1 MSLAYSAVGWTPH
14 KKLYDRL
21 LLGGIAAYLAVFIGV
36 GVVVHPEATAETLV
50 IRGFGTL
57 SLLLLHVILS
67 IGPLARLDRRFLP
80 LLYNRRHLGVVM
92 FLCAAVHGGFSL
104 FQFHALGVLTPWVSV
119 LGGNARWTSLAQFPF
134 EVLGIVALGILFLM
148 AATSHDFWLANF
160 GAPLWK
166 KLHTLVYLAYGLVVL
181 HVVLGILQVERHPGL
196 VILLWSGMIWLLGL
210 HLVSGLRERRRDL
223 ALNVPSEAES
233 WVELG
238 EVSALPEDRG
248 RTFCVGSERIA
259 VFRSAGKVSAISNVC
274 RHQNGPLGEGKIV
287 DGCVVCPWHGYQYR
301 AHDGASP
308 PPFTEK
314 VATYRVRIEA
324 GRLLVDP
331 RPLPPGTPVEPARI
345 EPEQAPAVL
354 TEQEAELYVGYLE
367 KAPPHTARFVR
378 RVVGVLFCLFVA
390 IAGGLAATQKD
401 FGQGRFEFGVV
412 TSHEGWLS
420 LAPHPVLWRETAP
433 LLLVGQGK
441 HGADPALASYD
452 GQRVRLQ
459 GSLIVSDC
467 LEMLE
472 LTPDPPVRMEGD
484 RLAPV
489 PAQRS
494 LGRHH
499 LRGEIVDSKCHLGVM
514 KPGEEKTHKAC
525 AILCLRGGAP
535 PLFVVRQDGRVVL
548 RLLLVGKD
556 GGPLGPEIL
565 DLVAE
570 PIEID
575 GEIEQQGEL
584 LRLRADRAEMKR
596 L

>member
-1 MSLAYSAVGWTPH
+1 MSLAYSAVGWTAH
-14 KKLYDRL
+14 KKIYDRL

-36 GVVVHPEATAETLV
+36 GLYVHPEATAETLV

-57 SLLLLHVILS
+57 ALLLLHLILS

-92 FLCAAVHGGFSL
+92 FFCAAVHGLFSL
-104 FQFHALGVLTPWVSV
+104 FQFHALGVLSPFVNV

-134 EVLGIVALGILFLM
+134 EVLGMAALGILFLM
-148 AATSHDFWLANF
+148 AATSHDFWLANL
-160 GAPLWK
+160 GAPVWK
-166 KLHTLVYLAYGLVVL
+166 KLHTLVYLAYGLVIL

-196 VILLWSGMIWLLGL
+196 VILLWLGMIWLLGL
-210 HLVSGLRERRRDL
+210 HLVSGLRERQRDL
-223 ALNVPSEAES
+223 ALDVPPATAT
-233 WVELG
+233 WVDLG
-238 EVSALPEDRG
+238 EVAALPEDRG

-301 AHDGASP
+301 PHDGASP

-314 VATYRVRIEA
+314 VATYRLRIEA
-324 GRLLVDP
+324 GRLQVDP
-331 RPLPPGTPVEPARI
+331 RPLPPGTPVEPALI
-345 EPEQAPAVL
+345 VPEKDPAPL
-354 TEQEAELYVGYLE
+354 DEREAELYVGYLE

-378 RVVGVLFCLFVA
+378 RVVWALFCLFVA
-390 IAGGLAATQKD
+390 VAGGLAAAQKD
-401 FGQGRFEFGVV
+401 FGKGRFEFGVV
-412 TSHEGWLS
+412 QNHEGVLS
-420 LAPHPVLWRETAP
+420 LTPIPVLWRAAGP

-441 HGADPALASYD
+441 HGADAALAGYD
-452 GQRVRLQ
+452 GRLIRVQ
-459 GSLIVSDC
+459 GSLIASEG

-472 LTPDPPVRMEGD
+472 LTPDPALRLDGD
-484 RLAPV
+484 AASIPAP
-489 PAQRS
+489 RS
-494 LGRHH
+494 LGRHR

-514 KPGEEKTHKAC
+514 KPGEDKAHKAC

-535 PLFVVRQDGRVVL
+535 PLFVVRQEGRVVL

-556 GGPLGPEIL
+556 GGQLGPEIL

-575 GEIEQQGEL
+575 GEIDQQGEL
-584 LRLRADRAEMKR
+584 LRLRADRAQMKR